1 MGLMQS
7 ESEYRG
13 NIMRKQRSI
22 KNLKELQT
30 TIRAYSHFNFFLSY
44 YESNFICPNL
54 SRKDFSDPI
63 SKILQIKESINCMAN
78 FLSNKHITQN
88 WHPKSLL

>member
-7 ESEYRG
+7 DSENRG
-13 NIMRKQRSI
+13 KMMRKQRSM
-22 KNLKELQT
+22 KNLKELHT
-30 TIRAYSHFNFFLSY
+30 TINAYSHFNFFLSY

-63 SKILQIKESINCMAN
+63 SKILQIRESINCMAN

-88 WHPKSLL
+88 WLPKSYL